1 MYIPVLLLFAG
12 TTLGQYVLENFAAD
26 PEVGTNA
33 RGNVHR
39 CEFFA
44 DTPGI
49 CEIAPGKLTIRSGD
63 IDFSF
68 ITEFDNAGCQDL
80 SSFNNHLIH
89 VRISGSPEFSVAV
102 LQNNLG
108 CDRNILPHPQTWDI
122 VNAADYVSQDGGH
135 LYIPIAHFNIDK
147 TKAMAIAFQAFRDPN
162 AATIFSLVE
171 IIELPLDGIPGFTMP
186 EKKPTAPLYMSCTKP
201 GSIGFGID
209 EGSLEYAQ
217 QLMEILNREGIKVT
231 FFVLGKDLVDTGFKK
246 FYKEAS
252 DNGHQ
257 V

>member
-1 MYIPVLLLFAG
+1 MYISALLLFAG
-12 TTLGQYVLENFAAD
+12 TTLSQYVLEDFAAD

-33 RGNVHR
+33 RGNAHR
-39 CEFFA
+39 CELFA
-44 DTPGI
+44 DTSGV
-49 CEIAPGKLTIRSGD
+49 CEITPGKLTVRSSD

-68 ITEFDNAGCQDL
+68 ITELDNVGCQDI
-80 SSFNNHLIH
+80 SSLNSQLIH
-89 VRISGSPEFSVAV
+89 IVLSGSTEFSVAF
-102 LQNNLG
+102 LQNNPG
-108 CDRNILPHPQTWDI
+108 CDPNILPYPQTWDI

-162 AATIFSLVE
+162 TATIFSLVE
-171 IIELPLDGIPGFTMP
+171 IIEFPLDGVPGFTMP
-186 EKKPTAPLYMSCTKP
+186 EKKPTAPLYMSCTRL

-217 QLMEILNREGIKVT
+217 QLMGVLNREGIKVT
-231 FFVLGKDLVDTGFKK
+231 FFVLGKDLISTGFRR
-246 FYKEAS
+246 FYKDAS